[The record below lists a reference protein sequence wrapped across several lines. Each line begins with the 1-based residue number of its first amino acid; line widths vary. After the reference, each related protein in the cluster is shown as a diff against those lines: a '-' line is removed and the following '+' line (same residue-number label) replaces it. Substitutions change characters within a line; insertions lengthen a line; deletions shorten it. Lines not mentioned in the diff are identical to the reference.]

1 MQKDEAKRTPITE
14 FTNNVVHSNRVVSI
28 SIHCT
33 VGQMLQRII
42 HRRLTIKKALID
54 YNVEEK
60 NLIQKNGNRETIFFL
75 FVMIIGYKRNL
86 HWFLSSFHLNHKYFK
101 IRLKVYF
108 IWSELLIFIY
118 HAREWYNLR
127 MSTGF
132 MMSSWNVMYLYSGR
146 DILWPALDERH
157 WIRFW
162 NQIHPAQWPPGR
174 DLCPT
179 DRCIQQAYR

>member
-1 MQKDEAKRTPITE
+1 MRNNVAAGSDVSENKWRRKFLSFLFINAFARTLIMGLIQHTCIIFYQYAGIWYVFPDEPIGASYGIVKTMQKDEAKRTPITE

-86 HWFLSSFHLNHKYFK
+86 HWFFSSFHLNHKYFK

-108 IWSELLIFIY
+108 K
-118 HAREWYNLR
+118 
-127 MSTGF
+127 
-132 MMSSWNVMYLYSGR
+132 
-146 DILWPALDERH
+146 
-157 WIRFW
+157 
-162 NQIHPAQWPPGR
+162 
-174 DLCPT
+174 
-179 DRCIQQAYR
+179 